1 MWGICPFI
9 CVHVLLVPVFVAIV
23 SAVLSVSR
31 HRRCHNNI
39 LSRSAS
45 DVHIV
50 FVYYTRTTL
59 AGGGEVECES
69 RGRRER
75 QDDEDGDASE
85 R

>member
-1 MWGICPFI
+1 M
-9 CVHVLLVPVFVAIV
+9 HVLLVPVFVAIV
-23 SAVLSVSR
+23 SAVLSVSCISR

-50 FVYYTRTTL
+50 LIYYTRTTL

-75 QDDEDGDASE
+75 QDDEDGDTSE